1 MMIALSDSGHRLSNR
16 SLFWRNLCFFL
27 LLVSSVSTAAAGDPD
42 QSFFDATFGDF
53 SEEAKTAKAEGK
65 KGVLLMFE
73 MDECPFCQRMKA
85 TVLNEPG
92 VREYFKKYFKIFP
105 VDIEGDV
112 EITDFS
118 GAAMSQKDFAL
129 KSYRVRATP
138 VFAFFDVEG
147 NLMTKFIG
155 ATRNSSEFMWLGN
168 YVVED
173 QYKNTTF
180 QQYKRERQAAPAQ

>member
-1 MMIALSDSGHRLSNR
+1 MMIALSDAGHRLSNR
-16 SLFWRNLCFFL
+16 SLFWRNLCL
-27 LLVSSVSTAAAGDPD
+27 LLLLAGSVSTAATGDLD

-53 SEEAKTAKAEGK
+53 SEEVETAKAEGK

-73 MDECPFCQRMKA
+73 MDECPFCQRMKT
-85 TVLNEPG
+85 TVLNEPE